1 MSFNDA
7 LSFMLLGFMLLGF
20 KRDDIAEILF
30 TLLVALLAT

>member
-1 MSFNDA
+1 
-7 LSFMLLGFMLLGF
+7 LSFMLLGF